1 MELRR
6 YSFFT
11 LSIAFFTTL
20 SVWSQSPPIN
30 WGPLEPTQG
39 SLLEIV
45 PIKSTDFYTLRFS
58 GGILGSYRLTLHN
71 QLSYVSHQKIK
82 PITESGI
89 GTIESATFFAKKFQV
104 FISDRANSEMNLYSQ
119 AFDQDSRGES
129 ILRCGYSDQRLG
141 AKPNFNFMVSQNRN
155 YLLVYYEIPGRR
167 ENRDV
172 YGYTLFD
179 STFTEIKHGEY
190 LLPFDGNLSTIN
202 EHHVTNQGEY
212 LLVVTEHKD
221 KNDRFI
227 GRDWENFKA
236 LHLFKITRDTL
247 KEFYVNLND
256 KRIDDIAISSNNQ
269 NRVALTGLYGTGN
282 QSGIQGIFT
291 ITLDTGKD
299 SILNYSYSPFNRDI
313 LKESRT
319 ERQMNRLEKRTE
331 NMGETPQIFSYKLRQ
346 IRTLSDGSQIGFMEQ
361 YYMRRITNYDTRTGI
376 TTVNYH
382 YYYMDIVAFK
392 MDENG
397 RFLWEKRIPKQQVSI
412 NDNGSYSSFISF
424 NNEQK
429 AYAIF
434 NDNQKN
440 YDELGVFDRNDE
452 VVAPFNLA
460 PNRNAIAIVT
470 LDIKDGS
477 MRRESLTT
485 RKELSA
491 ISIPKLMK
499 VDWKNQQV
507 LLYAINRNRERFGIL
522 SFK

>member
-1 MELRR
+1 
-6 YSFFT
+6 
-11 LSIAFFTTL
+11 
-20 SVWSQSPPIN
+20 
-30 WGPLEPTQG
+30 
-39 SLLEIV
+39 
-45 PIKSTDFYTLRFS
+45 
-58 GGILGSYRLTLHN
+58 
-71 QLSYVSHQKIK
+71 
-82 PITESGI
+82 
-89 GTIESATFFAKKFQV
+89 
-104 FISDRANSEMNLYSQ
+104 
-119 AFDQDSRGES
+119 
-129 ILRCGYSDQRLG
+129 
-141 AKPNFNFMVSQNRN
+141 
-155 YLLVYYEIPGRR
+155 
-167 ENRDV
+167 
-172 YGYTLFD
+172 
-179 STFTEIKHGEY
+179 
-190 LLPFDGNLSTIN
+190 
-202 EHHVTNQGEY
+202 
-212 LLVVTEHKD
+212 
-221 KNDRFI
+221 
-227 GRDWENFKA
+227 
-236 LHLFKITRDTL
+236 
-247 KEFYVNLND
+247 
-256 KRIDDIAISSNNQ
+256 
-269 NRVALTGLYGTGN
+269 
-282 QSGIQGIFT
+282 
-291 ITLDTGKD
+291 
-299 SILNYSYSPFNRDI
+299 
-313 LKESRT
+313 
-319 ERQMNRLEKRTE
+319 MNRLEKRTE

-346 IRTLSDGSQIGFMEQ
+346 IRTLSDGSQLGFMEQ